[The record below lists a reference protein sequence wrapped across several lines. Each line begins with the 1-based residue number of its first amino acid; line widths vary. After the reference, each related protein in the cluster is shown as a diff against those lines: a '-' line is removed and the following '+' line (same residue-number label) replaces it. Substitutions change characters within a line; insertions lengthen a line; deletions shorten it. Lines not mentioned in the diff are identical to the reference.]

1 MRRAD
6 RLFEI
11 IQLLSRAG
19 GPITA
24 DRIAAE
30 LETSKRPI
38 YRDIDAPVGQRVPIR
53 GEAGICYVLDAGFDL
68 PPLMQTSDEV
78 EAVALGAQWVVVHGE
93 DELARAALN
102 VLAKVAQIV
111 TENLRALIDDPAV
124 GTPPREVRADHHV
137 DVARLRLWC
146 REGRTLEIEYRDEN
160 GRPSK
165 RTIWPF
171 MVGYVAAVRIVAAW
185 CELRQDFR
193 VFRTDRLTAVDDL
206 NQHYP
211 DRPVALRRRWLK
223 MMRDK
228 HAIGGGC
235 CLITCRDDPHSA
247 VHGHRAAPRKQTLV
261 QVH

>member
-11 IQLLSRAG
+11 IQLLRRAG

-30 LETSKRPI
+30 LETSKRTI
-38 YRDIDAPVGQRVPIR
+38 YRDIDALVGQRVLIR
-53 GEAGICYVLDAGFDL
+53 GEAGIGYVLDASFDL
-68 PPLMQTSDEV
+68 PPLMLTSNEI
-78 EAVALGAQWVVVHGE
+78 EAVALGAQWVVVHGD

-102 VLAKVAQIV
+102 VLAKVAAIV
-111 TENLRALIDDPAV
+111 PENLRALIDDPAV
-124 GTPPREVRADHHV
+124 GTPPRKARNDDHV
-137 DVARLRLWC
+137 DVTRLRLWC
-146 REGRTLEIEYRDEN
+146 REGRTLEIEYRDES

-193 VFRTDRLTAVDDL
+193 IFRTDRLIAVGYLD
-206 NQHYP
+206 QYYP
-211 DRPVALRRRWLK
+211 DRPVVLRRRWLK

-228 HAIGGGC
+228 HA
-235 CLITCRDDPHSA
+235 
-247 VHGHRAAPRKQTLV
+247 RAGEANAMT
-261 QVH
+261 